1 MNELDKIEEI
11 TIKKLTTTKVSE
23 ERLLKKTKYA
33 QLFWG
38 INPLLQA
45 WKNRQITHQQTMRGM
60 EFKLV
65 NYDWV
70 CLSTVVHY
78 RQKTAIEP
86 KGSVR
91 ACWSCCPKRYNL
103 SHVLSPGHPVF
114 PFNHFT
120 VTAWKY
126 RFGRSDLFLL
136 LFQAEWRRGEEIK
149 LGIQS
154 PPPLPPRPLPQPCL
168 LRSIFSVLTY
178 RLQLSV
184 TVIKN

>member
-1 MNELDKIEEI
+1 MKEQTNN
-11 TIKKLTTTKVSE
+11 TPTK
-23 ERLLKKTKYA
+23 
-33 QLFWG
+33 
-38 INPLLQA
+38 
-45 WKNRQITHQQTMRGM
+45 MRGM

-65 NYDWV
+65 NYGWI

-78 RQKTAIEP
+78 RQKTATEP

-114 PFNHFT
+114 PVQSFYGSPGHPFFPFNHFT

-126 RFGRSDLFLL
+126 RFGRSDLFFL

-149 LGIQS
+149 LGIQYHPHT
-154 PPPLPPRPLPQPCL
+154 PPFPHAPSLNPV
-168 LRSIFSVLTY
+168 SSGAFSVCWHTDY
-178 RLQLSV
+178 NFYS
-184 TVIKN
+184 